1 MKKYIL
7 KRLLL
12 MIPTF
17 FGVTVVVYLL
27 MSLAPGSPMDAFL
40 SVPGITEAELLRIKE
55 SLGLDKPVFVQY
67 YHWLVNILQG
77 NFGYSYQGSRPVLGL
92 IADRLPATLMLG
104 FASLILSFIIAIPL
118 GIWAGARW
126 RKGECSCFLPYVGS
140 QFLHW
145 THTHLHSICQA

>member
-17 FGVTVVVYLL
+17 LGVTIVVYFL

-40 SVPGITEAELLRIKE
+40 SVPGITEVELLRIKE

-67 YHWLVNILQG
+67 YHWLINILQG
-77 NFGYSYQGSRPVLGL
+77 NFGYSFQEAVL
-92 IADRLPATLMLG
+92 
-104 FASLILSFIIAIPL
+104 
-118 GIWAGARW
+118 
-126 RKGECSCFLPYVGS
+126 
-140 QFLHW
+140 
-145 THTHLHSICQA
+145 

>member
-55 SLGLDKPVFVQY
+55 SLGLDKHVFVQY
-67 YHWLVNILQG
+67 YHWLVNILQC

-118 GIWAGARW
+118 GIWAGAR
-126 RKGECSCFLPYVGS
+126 
-140 QFLHW
+140 
-145 THTHLHSICQA
+145 